1 MSGFTCNL
9 LINYFLTGQLGL
21 QMNIENVPNPQEV
34 LNAIARQYLQTIR
47 PSSPAES
54 KDYLKYLTELHK
66 LLIVNV
72 QLGSLIII
80 VRCTSLQILD
90 ALWEDYCSGKLNEM
104 AQKYLVTEEILT
116 EFGLKE
122 ATLTTTILQKE
133 YRTCRQYFLELLG

>member
-9 LINYFLTGQLGL
+9 LKNYFLTGQLGL

-34 LNAIARQYLQTIR
+34 LNAIALQYLQTVR
-47 PSSPAES
+47 PSSTAEFS
-54 KDYLKYLTELHK
+54 DYLKHLTEFHK
-66 LLIVNV
+66 LLIVGV
-72 QLGSLIII
+72 QPGSLIIT

-90 ALWEDYCSGKLNEM
+90 ELWEDYCSGHLNEM
-104 AQKYLVTEEILT
+104 AQEYLVTEEILT
-116 EFGLKE
+116 KFGLKE